1 MRSVA
6 AVYYPPD
13 NQLEVFSVDKQ
24 GALIVVWKEENGNWQ
39 GPISLTS
46 LGFAP
51 PNASIAAVYNPSSQ
65 QLEVFVFDISGAVN
79 LLWKVQNESW
89 NGPMPLTTQGF
100 APIGAGVAAAYYPP
114 FDQMEVFTINTNGV
128 LNVIWKEG
136 NGNWNEPIGITELN
150 FAPPGAEV
158 KAIYYLLQEQLE
170 VFFAGNY
177 GALHCVRKHFN
188 TAWEKPTDLTEAW
201 LVAGGTPLSAVFY
214 PPSISCLCSLWML
227 QVRCVAAGRNRILIG
242 KVLLF

>member
-79 LLWKVQNESW
+79 LLGRYRMKA
-89 NGPMPLTTQGF
+89 GM
-100 APIGAGVAAAYYPP
+100 AP
-114 FDQMEVFTINTNGV
+114 
-128 LNVIWKEG
+128 
-136 NGNWNEPIGITELN
+136 
-150 FAPPGAEV
+150 
-158 KAIYYLLQEQLE
+158 
-170 VFFAGNY
+170 
-177 GALHCVRKHFN
+177 
-188 TAWEKPTDLTEAW
+188 
-201 LVAGGTPLSAVFY
+201 
-214 PPSISCLCSLWML
+214 CL
-227 QVRCVAAGRNRILIG
+227 
-242 KVLLF
+242 